1 MYPNRAHSG
10 QGSWTNTTQWT
21 AARTRFRPVLKA
33 FLVSISVAVY
43 VASGWGH
50 GDRNE
55 HLARLDAKIEANPT
69 AVPLLLERSAAH
81 RRLGHYEASL
91 ADLDRVLTLSPDN
104 QRVHY
109 LRGLT
114 HLRSGSLAEAE
125 VSLRQYLKSEPGS
138 ASGHT
143 ALAETLNGQGQHVA
157 AAEQYTL
164 AIAAQGVAVPDHY
177 LARAKAY
184 RAAGTPYLGLAV
196 EGLDEGMSSIGPL
209 VTLQRLAIEIE
220 IDRGDHAKA
229 IARIDEVLAKAP
241 RKETWLVRKGSI
253 LASAGQEAAALDAFR
268 RANAALES
276 LPVRLRSSPA
286 MTALRETITNH
297 LNKDTRP

>member
-1 MYPNRAHSG
+1 MYLDRARPG

-21 AARTRFRPVLKA
+21 AARTRFRPALEALLVL
-33 FLVSISVAVY
+33 VSVAVL
-43 VASGWGH
+43 VAGARGH

-55 HLARLDAKIEANPT
+55 HLARLDAKIEANPS

-91 ADLDRVLTLSPDN
+91 ADLDRVLALSPDTH
-104 QRVHY
+104 RVHY

-114 HLRSGSLAEAE
+114 HLGSGSLAEAE
-125 VSLRQYLKSEPGS
+125 ASLRRYLKSKPEN
-138 ASGHT
+138 AAGHT
-143 ALAETLNGQGQHVA
+143 ALAETLTGQGRHVA
-157 AAEQYTL
+157 AGEQYTL

-196 EGLDEGMSSIGPL
+196 AGLDEGMSSIGPL

-220 IDRGDHAKA
+220 LDRGDHARA

-241 RKETWLVRKGSI
+241 RKETWLVRKGRI

-276 LPVRLRSSPA
+276 LPVRVRSSPA
-286 MTALRETITNH
+286 MTALRETIAEH

>member
-1 MYPNRAHSG
+1 MA
-10 QGSWTNTTQWT
+10 
-21 AARTRFRPVLKA
+21 VL
-33 FLVSISVAVY
+33 VAP
-43 VASGWGH
+43 GWGH

-55 HLARLDAKIEANPT
+55 HLAGLDAKIEANPN
-69 AVPLLLERSAAH
+69 AVSLLLERSAAH
-81 RRLGHYEASL
+81 RRLGHFEASL
-91 ADLDRVLTLSPDN
+91 ADLDRALVLSPDN
-104 QRVHY
+104 HRVHY

-138 ASGHT
+138 ASGYT
-143 ALAETLNGQGQHVA
+143 ALAETLTGQGRHVA
-157 AAEQYTL
+157 AGEHYTL

-220 IDRGDHAKA
+220 LDRGDHAKA
-229 IARIDEVLAKAP
+229 IARIDEVLARAP

-253 LASAGQEAAALDAFR
+253 LAAAGQETAALDTFR
-268 RANAALES
+268 RASAALES
-276 LPVRLRSSPA
+276 LPIRARSTPA
-286 MTALRETITNH
+286 MTALRETIANH